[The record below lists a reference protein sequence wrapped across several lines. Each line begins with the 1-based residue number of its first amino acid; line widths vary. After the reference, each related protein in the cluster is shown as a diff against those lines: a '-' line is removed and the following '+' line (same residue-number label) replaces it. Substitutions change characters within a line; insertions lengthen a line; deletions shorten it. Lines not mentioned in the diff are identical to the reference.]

1 MRPDA
6 QPRVIAYRVA
16 VLVLAAAYS
25 VERALAETW
34 VMADFGWQFRYLTNW
49 ALTLSLISAGLML
62 TARYGRRDGP
72 DGTGDGTPGAVFAS
86 VTAVINMMVV
96 ASYWR
101 LYFQDPTL
109 VNGEN
114 APVPYREY
122 YLHLVGPALQ
132 WADVLLLKRGFRHL
146 RATALWLGLLVLAYV
161 AWAELVV
168 APLNDGPVGSVATG
182 LPYPFLNDMAFPARL
197 GFYAATGAAGLV
209 FLLVLRGVQAAVD
222 RLSRQKSRSL

>member
-1 MRPDA
+1 MRPDT
-6 QPRVIAYRVA
+6 QPRVIAYRAA
-16 VLVLAAAYS
+16 VLVLAASYS
-25 VERALAETW
+25 VDRALAETW
-34 VMADFGWQFRYLTNW
+34 VMADFGWQFRYMTNW

-62 TARYGRRDGP
+62 TERYGRRDGP
-72 DGTGDGTPGAVFAS
+72 DGIRDGRPGAVFAS

-109 VNGEN
+109 VNGET

-132 WADVLLLKRGFRHL
+132 WADVLLLKRGVRHL

-161 AWAELVV
+161 GWAELVV
-168 APLNDGPVGSVATG
+168 APLNDEPVGSVATG
-182 LPYPFLNDMAFPARL
+182 LPYPFLNDMTFPARL

-209 FLLVLRGVQAAVD
+209 FLLILRGVQAAVD